1 MKKKAILMLLAA
13 TVVMN
18 TMAGCTPSEQPSKAE
33 NVQEEQKEADTE
45 AVTVTS
51 AFSRKPQIIV
61 LDEPTNHLDVGYQFQ
76 IMDLM
81 KAQKESTVF
90 SSIHDMN
97 IAMQYCDYILAL
109 KNGEIVSYGTP
120 EKVLTEALLRD
131 LFSVRTEM
139 IEMENGH
146 SHIRYLG
153 AIHA

>member
-1 MKKKAILMLLAA
+1 M
-13 TVVMN
+13 
-18 TMAGCTPSEQPSKAE
+18 
-33 NVQEEQKEADTE
+33 
-45 AVTVTS
+45 
-51 AFSRKPQIIV
+51 
-61 LDEPTNHLDVGYQFQ
+61 DEPTNHLDVGYQFQ

-131 LFSVRTEM
+131 LF
-139 IEMENGH
+139 
-146 SHIRYLG
+146 
-153 AIHA
+153 